1 MLRRR
6 GRAMLAILSRFL
18 ARYWWGLPLADLVV
32 KI

>member
-1 MLRRR
+1 
-6 GRAMLAILSRFL
+6 MLAILSRFL